1 MICLFTAVGCPP
13 VEVVGRLC
21 KSRRETDSCMQKD
34 KQYTKELKNTEY
46 TKWEQKYKTKTNIKG
61 ILNNI
66 SQ

>member
-1 MICLFTAVGCPP
+1 
-13 VEVVGRLC
+13 
-21 KSRRETDSCMQKD
+21 MQKD